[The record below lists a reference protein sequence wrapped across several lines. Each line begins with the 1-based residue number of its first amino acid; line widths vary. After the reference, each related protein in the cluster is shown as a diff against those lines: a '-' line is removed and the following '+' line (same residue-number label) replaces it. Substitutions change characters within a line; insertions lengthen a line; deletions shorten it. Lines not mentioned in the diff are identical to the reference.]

1 LSFLINLMKKF
12 RWQLIII
19 LITGLIVGIL
29 LLIQQGNPGLPGD
42 STPMPVSGGIY
53 TEAILGQFLRLNPFL
68 DIYNSPDRDV
78 DSLIFSGLVKFDS
91 QGLPQPDLAES
102 WGISQ
107 DGTLFNFSL
116 REEIFW
122 HDGAPITTE
131 DVLFTVGLLQSGN
144 ALIPEDLSQFW
155 DEIQVNV
162 LSEKLIQFAL
172 PEAFSPFLD
181 YLTFGILPEHLLG
194 GLSLDEM
201 IDDPYNLAPVGSG
214 PFKFGRLLIEENKI
228 VGVVLQANESYYE
241 GRPFLDEIVF
251 RYYPTE
257 EAAWQAYQ
265 DGEVEGISSVS
276 NGILPSVLA
285 EPDLSLYA
293 ARKPLLTI
301 VFLNLQNPAV
311 GIFQEAG
318 FRRALLMS
326 IDRQRIINTLY
337 QGQAIQAHGPIMPGN
352 WAYYDE
358 IDQILYEPE
367 VAKRELALLGITSN
381 EDGTGLVTTEGL
393 DISFNLLCPD
403 TELHRN
409 MATRIQADWARIG
422 IDVQI
427 NVKPYEDVIAD
438 LEARDYEAALV
449 DINLTGSPD
458 PDPYPFW
465 GQAQAQTGQNYAQ
478 WDDRA
483 ASEFLEQARISIN
496 FADRERLY
504 RNFQVVFQNE
514 LPSLPLLYP
523 IYNYAINVQIKG
535 VRIGPIYENSDR
547 FMTVNSW
554 YILAERSDQD
564 VNVPGTTPYL
574 SDDE

>member
-1 LSFLINLMKKF
+1 MKKF

-19 LITGLIVGIL
+19 LVTGLIVGIL
-29 LLIQQGNPGLPGD
+29 LLIQQGSPSLQEESIPK
-42 STPMPVSGGIY
+42 PVSGGIY
-53 TEAILGQFLRLNPFL
+53 TEAILGQFLRLNPLL
-68 DIYNSPDRDV
+68 DIYNPPDRDV

-122 HDGAPITTE
+122 HDGAPITTK
-131 DVLFTVGLLQSGN
+131 DVLFTVELLKSGD
-144 ALIPEDLSQFW
+144 ALIPEDLRQFW
-155 DEIQVNV
+155 GEIQVNV
-162 LSEKLIQFAL
+162 LSEQLIQFAL

-194 GLSLDEM
+194 GLSLDGM
-201 IDDPYNLAPVGSG
+201 IDDPYNLAPVGNG

-228 VGVVLQANESYYE
+228 VGVVLQANEAYYD

-265 DGEVEGISSVS
+265 DGEVEGIASVS
-276 NGILPSVLA
+276 NGILTSVLA
-285 EPDLSLYA
+285 EPGLSLYA

-301 VFLNLQNPAV
+301 VFLNLKNPAV

-326 IDRQRIINTLY
+326 IDRQRIISTLY
-337 QGQAIQAHGPIMPGN
+337 QGQAILAHGPIMPGN
-352 WAYYDE
+352 WAYYDG

-367 VAKRELALLGITSN
+367 IAKQELALLGITSN
-381 EDGTGLVTTEGL
+381 EDGTGLITTEGL

-523 IYNYAINVQIKG
+523 IYNYAINVQVKG
-535 VRIGPIYENSDR
+535 VKIGPLYENSDR
-547 FMTVNSW
+547 FLTVNSW

-564 VNVPGTTPYL
+564 VNAPETTPYL

>member
-1 LSFLINLMKKF
+1 
-12 RWQLIII
+12 
-19 LITGLIVGIL
+19 
-29 LLIQQGNPGLPGD
+29 
-42 STPMPVSGGIY
+42 MPVSGGIY

-68 DIYNSPDRDV
+68 DIYNSSDRDV

>member
-1 LSFLINLMKKF
+1 MKKF

-29 LLIQQGNPGLPGD
+29 LLIQQGNPGLPGE

-131 DVLFTVGLLQSGN
+131 DVLFTVGLLQSGG

-162 LSEKLIQFAL
+162 LSEQLIQFAL

-194 GLSLDEM
+194 GLSLDGM

-535 VRIGPIYENSDR
+535 VGIGPIYENSDR

>member
-1 LSFLINLMKKF
+1 MKKF

>member
-1 LSFLINLMKKF
+1 MINLMKKF

-19 LITGLIVGIL
+19 LVTGLIVGIL
-29 LLIQQGNPGLPGD
+29 LLVQQGSPGLQEE
-42 STPMPVSGGIY
+42 SIPMPVSGGIY

-68 DIYNSPDRDV
+68 DIYNPPDRDV

-131 DVLFTVGLLQSGN
+131 DVLFTVELLKSGDT
-144 ALIPEDLSQFW
+144 LIPEDLRQFW
-155 DEIQVNV
+155 GEIQVNV
-162 LSEKLIQFAL
+162 LSEQLIQFTL

-194 GLSLDEM
+194 SLSLDGM

-228 VGVVLQANESYYE
+228 VGVVLQANESYYD

-265 DGEVEGISSVS
+265 DGEVEGIASVS
-276 NGILPSVLA
+276 NGILTSVLA

-293 ARKPLLTI
+293 ARKPLLTM
-301 VFLNLQNPAV
+301 VFLNLKNPAV

-337 QGQAIQAHGPIMPGN
+337 QGQAILAHGPIMPGN
-352 WAYYDE
+352 WAYYDG

-367 VAKRELALLGITSN
+367 AAKQELALLGIISN
-381 EDGTGLVTTEGL
+381 EDGTGLVTKEGL

-409 MATRIQADWARIG
+409 MATRIQADWARVG
-422 IDVQI
+422 ISVQI

-478 WDDRA
+478 WDNRA

-535 VRIGPIYENSDR
+535 VRIGPLYENSDR

-564 VNVPGTTPYL
+564 VNVPETTPYL

>member
-1 LSFLINLMKKF
+1 MKKF

-29 LLIQQGNPGLPGD
+29 LLIQQGNPGLPGE

-251 RYYPTE
+251 RYYPT
-257 EAAWQAYQ
+257 
-265 DGEVEGISSVS
+265 S
-276 NGILPSVLA
+276 
-285 EPDLSLYA
+285 
-293 ARKPLLTI
+293 
-301 VFLNLQNPAV
+301 
-311 GIFQEAG
+311 
-318 FRRALLMS
+318 
-326 IDRQRIINTLY
+326 
-337 QGQAIQAHGPIMPGN
+337 
-352 WAYYDE
+352 
-358 IDQILYEPE
+358 
-367 VAKRELALLGITSN
+367 
-381 EDGTGLVTTEGL
+381 
-393 DISFNLLCPD
+393 
-403 TELHRN
+403 
-409 MATRIQADWARIG
+409 
-422 IDVQI
+422 
-427 NVKPYEDVIAD
+427 
-438 LEARDYEAALV
+438 
-449 DINLTGSPD
+449 
-458 PDPYPFW
+458 
-465 GQAQAQTGQNYAQ
+465 
-478 WDDRA
+478 
-483 ASEFLEQARISIN
+483 
-496 FADRERLY
+496 
-504 RNFQVVFQNE
+504 
-514 LPSLPLLYP
+514 
-523 IYNYAINVQIKG
+523 
-535 VRIGPIYENSDR
+535 
-547 FMTVNSW
+547 
-554 YILAERSDQD
+554 
-564 VNVPGTTPYL
+564 
-574 SDDE
+574 

>member
-1 LSFLINLMKKF
+1 MKKF

-29 LLIQQGNPGLPGD
+29 LLIQQGNPGLPGE

>member
-1 LSFLINLMKKF
+1 MKKF

-535 VRIGPIYENSDR
+535 VRIGPIYETSDR